1 MRKVLKWIGI
11 VLGGLVLLIVIAAV
25 ALYAVGS
32 STINKQHQV
41 GEAFTAPTSAEAVA
55 RGEYLVNNVAGC
67 FGCHGEGGMEQYF
80 FHNEMPFGTLA
91 APNLTSGKGGVGS
104 KMTDALWERA
114 IRHGVGN
121 DGRNL
126 IIMPAFNF
134 NHMSD
139 EDFGA
144 IVAYLKTLPPIDNE
158 LEPRQLA
165 LPAYVML
172 GAGMV
177 GTLPVD
183 MIDQTAAHPATV
195 AHGVNPEYGKYVV
208 TLAGCA
214 DCHGPALDGV
224 VPAGGGPPAAVPPP
238 NLTLSGEVGQWTQ
251 EQFVTTIRTGVTPSG
266 RQLSEEMPWK
276 FYGGMVD
283 EDLQA
288 VYAYLHT
295 LTGTK

>member
-1 MRKVLKWIGI
+1 MGKILKWIGI

-32 STINKQHQV
+32 STINKHPEV
-41 GEAFTAPTSAEAVA
+41 GEAFTAPTSPEAVA
-55 RGEYLVNNVAGC
+55 RGEYLVHNTAGC
-67 FGCHGEGGMEQYF
+67 LDCHGEGGMGQYF

-114 IRHGVGN
+114 IRHGVGH

-144 IVAYLKTLPPIDNE
+144 VVAYIKSLPPIDNE
-158 LEPRQLA
+158 LEARQLA
-165 LPAYVML
+165 LPAYVMI
-172 GAGMV
+172 GAGMM
-177 GTLPVD
+177 GKLPVD
-183 MIDQTAAHPATV
+183 IIDQKAAPPATV

-208 TLAGCA
+208 TLAAAPTATARRWTASC
-214 DCHGPALDGV
+214 PQV
-224 VPAGGGPPAAVPPP
+224 VGRRPSAAAKF
-238 NLTLSGEVGQWTQ
+238 TLSGEVGQWTQ

-266 RQLSEEMPWK
+266 HQLVDEMPWK
-276 FYGGMVD
+276 VYKGMVD

-288 VYAYLHT
+288 IYAYLHS